1 MTIRFKPLNG
11 AAWLALS
18 ASLLVSACGGGGGG
32 GSAGPTAS
40 SASQSSVYAGPIT
53 GFGSVI
59 VNGVRFDTVGVPLAD
74 DEGNTVHLS
83 DLALGMTV
91 AVSGDADEAA
101 GRGTAHQLSL
111 VHGTTGPISAID
123 VANAQLTVLGQTV
136 KTNAA
141 TAYEGA
147 TGLAALQV
155 GDVVEVFGVV
165 QADGSLLAT
174 LIEKYAAPVATLRVT
189 GLVGTVDTTQHT
201 FQLGKLT
208 VDYGS
213 ATITGTLAAGKLVK
227 VKAAAS
233 ALVNNVLTASSI
245 KVREGAAYGVNVAAG
260 SVLKLKGV
268 ADAAPVNGQ
277 LTVSGVPV
285 DVSQAKIAGGATIS
299 AGAYLIVKG
308 TWNGTVLQAT
318 QVELEAFRDD
328 ADALFGAVSSITGSQ
343 AVVNGVTV
351 DLSTAS
357 FEDGSLAQVTVGS
370 YVEIKGHVQGNVLVA
385 TQVELKTQAGAQGM
399 VYEQHGVITDFVSAS
414 SFKIN
419 GLPVDASGAV
429 FEGGTAASLANGVYV
444 ELKGAQNGSGV
455 YVATEVEIS
464 SGN

>member
-1 MTIRFKPLNG
+1 MTIRFKPLSG

-18 ASLLVSACGGGGGG
+18 ASLLVSACGGGGGSSG
-32 GSAGPTAS
+32 TTAS
-40 SASQSSVYAGPIT
+40 SAAQTSVYSGPIT

-59 VNGVRFDTVGVPLAD
+59 VNGVRFDTVGAPLTD
-74 DEGNTVHLS
+74 DDGNAVHLS

-91 AVSGDADEAA
+91 TVSGEADDGT

-123 VANAQLTVLGQTV
+123 VPNGQLTLLGQTV

-141 TAYEGA
+141 TAYDGV
-147 TGLAALQV
+147 TGLAALLV
-155 GDVVEVFGVV
+155 GDVVEVYGVV

-174 LIEKYAAPVATLRVT
+174 LIEKYTAPVATLRVM
-189 GLVGTVDTTQHT
+189 GLVGTVDATHHT
-201 FQLGKLT
+201 FQLGNLT

-213 ATITGTLAAGKLVK
+213 ATVSGTLATGKLVK

-233 ALVNNVLTASSI
+233 ALANNVLKASSV
-245 KVREGAAYGVNVAAG
+245 KVSEGAAYGVSVAAG
-260 SVLKLKGV
+260 SYLKLKGV

-285 DVSQAKIAGGATIS
+285 DVSQATIS
-299 AGAYLIVKG
+299 GGSAITAGAYLSVRG
-308 TWNGTVLQAT
+308 TWSGTVLNAT
-318 QVELEAFRDD
+318 KVELEDFQGN
-328 ADALFGAVSSITGSQ
+328 ADEVFGAVSSINGSQ
-343 AVVNGVTV
+343 VVVNGVTV

-357 FEDGSLAQVTVGS
+357 FEHGTLGQVAVGS
-370 YVEIKGHVQGNVLVA
+370 YIEIKGHVQGNLLVA
-385 TQVELKTQAGAQGM
+385 TQATLQTPAGAQGLS
-399 VYEQHGVITDFVSAS
+399 YEQHGRITDFVSAS

-419 GLPVDASGAV
+419 GLPVDASGAK

-444 ELKGAQNGSGV
+444 EVKGAQNGSGV
-455 YVATEVEIS
+455 YVATQVDIS
-464 SGN
+464 TGN